1 MEFGICF
8 DTHIDKWDLIRY
20 VEELGYDRAW
30 VPDSQM
36 IWSDCYA
43 TMALAARFP
52 ALVSRRLPRIRSRRS
67 TRSRRGASFSA
78 SGRGIPRCA

>member
-43 TMALAARFP
+43 SDGTGGAGHQAHQDRH
-52 ALVSRRLPRIRSRRS
+52 
-67 TRSRRGASFSA
+67 RGRDSA
-78 SGRGIPRCA
+78 VRDWRP